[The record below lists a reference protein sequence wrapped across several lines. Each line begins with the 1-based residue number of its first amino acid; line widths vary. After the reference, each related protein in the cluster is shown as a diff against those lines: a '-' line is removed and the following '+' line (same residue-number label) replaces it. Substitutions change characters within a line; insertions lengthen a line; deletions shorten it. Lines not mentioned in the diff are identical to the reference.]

1 MDAKSTKLPQKAGK
15 NRPKPRKK
23 LQKSANSHL
32 PILPKAPLSPK
43 KAPGRQR
50 QGRWVPK
57 NRPKIPPKTRAKKL
71 STIPAARLSPP
82 ASSPPRRAP
91 RTAGPAF
98 ALWAMAGRQDRPWH
112 TPRGGQARRLNG
124 RANVRRSAA
133 GGESTLAMDLAGSY
147 HNGIVL
153 KGAGHLPGAGRGARS
168 RAGGAAN
175 QEHAD
180 EIARLAR
187 RIRRQGR
194 SGKPG

>member
-98 ALWAMAGRQDRPWH
+98 ALWASAAALRAMADKSAW
-112 TPRGGQARRLNG
+112 QARP
-124 RANVRRSAA
+124 AVPHTS
-133 GGESTLAMDLAGSY
+133 
-147 HNGIVL
+147 
-153 KGAGHLPGAGRGARS
+153 
-168 RAGGAAN
+168 
-175 QEHAD
+175 HAFA
-180 EIARLAR
+180 IPAR
-187 RIRRQGR
+187 RDESMTPTRTQSTRRYALSASKHR
-194 SGKPG
+194 RKVSYAAAS